1 LLLNLLILHAHKSLP
16 IRFIVFEVYEV
27 RNRHRHLAYSAI
39 LHQLILF
46 SSASP
51 IKQLNI
57 PKGPSISTVLRA
69 SLRANFAFF
78 LAAGCTTLNVTSG
91 GIERGAPP
99 MCEAR
104 GVDEEKDLKEGRRN
118 DGTEKEG
125 VEAIALS
132 RPFERVVDSI
142 VAASRLKELDGS
154 LEIILE
160 IRTSENGT

>member
-1 LLLNLLILHAHKSLP
+1 
-16 IRFIVFEVYEV
+16 
-27 RNRHRHLAYSAI
+27 
-39 LHQLILF
+39 
-46 SSASP
+46 
-51 IKQLNI
+51 
-57 PKGPSISTVLRA
+57 
-69 SLRANFAFF
+69 
-78 LAAGCTTLNVTSG
+78 
-91 GIERGAPP
+91 

-132 RPFERVVDSI
+132 RPFERAVDSI